1 MVPKTSDG
9 RVLFAVPW
17 HDKVVVGTTDI
28 LRETPEEEP
37 RPLEEE
43 IDFILGTA
51 ALYMDPAPTRA
62 DILSMF
68 AGQRPLAAPSREGK
82 STKELSRGHKI
93 IVSDHSLITITGG
106 KWTSYRKMAE
116 DTVDKAGVLG
126 LLPLRK
132 CMTRRFPI
140 HGYREHPD
148 LTNHLYVYGSDMPAI
163 AELMRQGYDTKLVE
177 GLDYTEAEVVWAV
190 REEMARTVEDV
201 LARRVRILFVD
212 ARRAVQAAPRVA
224 QLLAAELGY
233 DEAWERAQ
241 VEQFTRLAEHYYPS
255 V

>member
-1 MVPKTSDG
+1 
-9 RVLFAVPW
+9 
-17 HDKVVVGTTDI
+17 
-28 LRETPEEEP
+28 
-37 RPLEEE
+37 
-43 IDFILGTA
+43 
-51 ALYMDPAPTRA
+51 
-62 DILSMF
+62 
-68 AGQRPLAAPSREGK
+68 
-82 STKELSRGHKI
+82 
-93 IVSDHSLITITGG
+93 
-106 KWTSYRKMAE
+106 MAE

-224 QLLAAELGY
+224 QLLAAELGTTRCGNALRSSSSLALPNITTRRC
-233 DEAWERAQ
+233 DEPCRN
-241 VEQFTRLAEHYYPS
+241 TRNCATIEI
-255 V
+255 